1 MGILTKEKQR
11 GLKATESER
20 NLELRWLTAQE
31 HKMLRRTSG
40 KGSSLITPEAIDG
53 SLRERNAGTARSSK
67 HRLVIQTQDHVASLL
82 LLPNV

>member
-1 MGILTKEKQR
+1 MKTQTKFNQPLRILTKEKQR

-40 KGSSLITPEAIDG
+40 KGSSF
-53 SLRERNAGTARSSK
+53 
-67 HRLVIQTQDHVASLL
+67 
-82 LLPNV
+82 